1 MTLCPS
7 GGDPPHSLHCH
18 YSSFNTYM
26 RRFRRFCSGSL
37 ALASLD
43 LPAGIIVPTSPRR
56 SPPRLLPQQLAVAW
70 DQRPDRR
77 TRRAL
82 LHLSY
87 SSAPPFGPVMLVT
100 QDPHR
105 TFRAL
110 RFWDLAASQASA
122 CRPIEHPEL
131 RQVEPSS
138 PCWVYV
144 HAVTTTGRS
153 PRSTACTKCSLR
165 YSPQTLPE
173 SSICEIPC

>member
-100 QDPHR
+100 QDPFR
-105 TFRAL
+105 TFGPAYQIESCATGGLTSMPLRLRHVDVVLSRHKPVYRCSRRGLRAILPDTIEVEMGPL
-110 RFWDLAASQASA
+110 RL
-122 CRPIEHPEL
+122 
-131 RQVEPSS
+131 
-138 PCWVYV
+138 
-144 HAVTTTGRS
+144 
-153 PRSTACTKCSLR
+153 K
-165 YSPQTLPE
+165 
-173 SSICEIPC
+173 